1 MNSSINDLRYVFEK
15 NLKWKLNQKAKSSK
29 DEFKLLINNFRYYD
43 NNLSDEINKEQ
54 WIKAILKIGLIGF
67 SDTKLINLFEYYT
80 SNQKA
85 NNNSNSNDLNYKQF
99 TYDLLYNSSDK
110 PIIFKRKNYF
120 NRNKIQAKNI
130 NYSCDFHNK
139 LKNNEENSKDKNIYN
154 YKINVSINNEQHIN
168 KCNNNGEKKDNNN
181 IYNNNYIKGN
191 NTLTTS
197 YNHNKSYQSK
207 NIKLKCDQNN
217 NTSNLKYFIKSIMD
231 VFREKINKDNGVT
244 FYNLL
249 QNLKLNTEYEVNSD
263 LLSISKL
270 NLILKESNLN
280 FTIKE
285 LQNLFCIL
293 DLNDTGYISL
303 NKFLK
308 VIKGNLNEYRK
319 AILINIFN
327 TQIDINKSGNISIYY
342 FKRIYNAKNHPDV
355 LSKKMNES
363 EVMTQFTYT
372 FDIFCKLYKILKDL
386 NCSQFIKYYEGISPS
401 ISDDIYFK
409 DIINKVWTRSTCFD
423 DTYFPRIN
431 NQNINFN
438 LEKKINRSIS
448 TPLMSFNN
456 SKMNTLGNNLNNK
469 NYNFDYNYKNN
480 HNQLNILNSNYINYQ
495 RNTLNNSMNNKKCL
509 KKVNLNPINNY
520 PKNTTSLTLNDIQNN
535 NMYNYKFKQKI
546 NFNQFNNNYLNKSTN
561 INSLPHNNMIS
572 QNNDN
577 NNNITNVERNK
588 QEKDK
593 YNYSKII
600 LDCLRNILIKR
611 GNKSIFYLQRM
622 LTNCDSGHTG
632 VVSLS
637 QLNNIFRAYN
647 FNIYFYDIKLL
658 FDLFDKNN
666 VGIIQYDNL
675 IKSIVGKMNENRKNL
690 IIKVYENI
698 NKDLYGYINIKE
710 IKERYNCYKHPA
722 VIMGNKTHE
731 EVYGDFLECIE
742 IYKEYIHNYN
752 NKYNNDL
759 ISLNEFLEFFDE
771 ISMYIIDDKDFEVL
785 INGCWNI
792 K

>member
-29 DEFKLLINNFRYYD
+29 DEFKLLINNFRFYD
-43 NNLSDEINKEQ
+43 NNLTGGINKDQ

-80 SNQKA
+80 SSQRT
-85 NNNSNSNDLNYKQF
+85 NNNTNSNDLNYKQF
-99 TYDLLYNSSDK
+99 TYDLLYNSSNK
-110 PIIFKRKNYF
+110 PIIFKRENYF
-120 NRNKIQAKNI
+120 YRNKKEVKNI
-130 NYSCDFHNK
+130 NYSCDFQNK

-168 KCNNNGEKKDNNN
+168 KCNNNGEKKDNNI
-181 IYNNNYIKGN
+181 IYNNNYIKSN

-197 YNHNKSYQSK
+197 YNHHKSYQSK

-217 NTSNLKYFIKSIMD
+217 NISLKYFIKNIMD

-249 QNLKLNTEYEVNSD
+249 QNLKLNTAYEVNSD

-280 FTIKE
+280 FTPKE
-285 LQNLFCIL
+285 LQNLFCII
-293 DLNDTGYISL
+293 DFNDTGYISL

-327 TQIDINKSGNISIYY
+327 TQIDIHKNGNISIYY
-342 FKRIYNAKNHPDV
+342 FKKIYNPKNHPDV
-355 LSKKMNES
+355 LSKKMNEN
-363 EVMTQFTYT
+363 EAMTQFTYT
-372 FDIFCKLYKILKDL
+372 FDIFCKLYKILRDL

-409 DIINKVWTRSTCFD
+409 DIINKVWTRSTDFD

-456 SKMNTLGNNLNNK
+456 SKMNTLGNSLNNK
-469 NYNFDYNYKNN
+469 NYNFNYNYKNN
-480 HNQLNILNSNYINYQ
+480 NNQLNILNSNYIKYQ
-495 RNTLNNSMNNKKCL
+495 RNTLNNSMNSKICIQ
-509 KKVNLNPINNY
+509 KVNLTPISNY
-520 PKNTTSLTLNDIQNN
+520 PKNTPSLTLNDIQNN
-535 NMYNYKFKQKI
+535 NMYNYKYKQKN
-546 NFNQFNNNYLNKSTN
+546 NFNQFNNNYLNKSAN
-561 INSLPHNNMIS
+561 INSLPHNNIIS
-572 QNNDN
+572 HNIN
-577 NNNITNVERNK
+577 NNNITNVGINK

-600 LDCLRNILIKR
+600 LDSLRNILIRR

-637 QLNNIFRAYN
+637 QLNNIVRAYN

-658 FDLFDKNN
+658 FELFDKNK

-675 IKSIVGKMNENRKNL
+675 IKAIVGNMNEKRKSL
-690 IIKVYENI
+690 IIKVYENL

-710 IKERYNCYKHPA
+710 IKKKYNCYKHPA

-752 NKYNNDL
+752 NKYNSDL
-759 ISLNEFLEFFDE
+759 ISLNELLEFFDE

-785 INGCWNI
+785 INGCWNL